1 MTPELPRRA
10 AAARIK
16 LRGCDP
22 GSHEFGGSGKLK
34 VEHTWGVGRCLLKAA
49 GSRGFFVLAEGFC
62 YVTPRRDHGL
72 RKELDL
78 SADIKGI
85 GGMYLPSETPI
96 CDEETW
102 GVRQQKVPKI
112 AC

>member
-49 GSRGFFVLAEGFC
+49 GSRGLLCVSGGFLLCNTKVGSWAE
-62 YVTPRRDHGL
+62 
-72 RKELDL
+72 
-78 SADIKGI
+78 KGI
-85 GGMYLPSETPI
+85 RFVCRHQRDWGNVPS
-96 CDEETW
+96 W
-102 GVRQQKVPKI
+102 
-112 AC
+112 